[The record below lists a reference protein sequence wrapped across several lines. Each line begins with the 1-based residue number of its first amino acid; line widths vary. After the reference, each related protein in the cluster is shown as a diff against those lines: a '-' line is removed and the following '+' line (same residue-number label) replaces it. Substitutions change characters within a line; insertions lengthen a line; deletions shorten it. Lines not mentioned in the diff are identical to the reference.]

1 MIFKSNCK
9 LITYLLAIVLTNL
22 VFVSM
27 QMAVAHSLRVV
38 TEDSYPVQ
46 YVENG
51 QLKGKNATSINT
63 ALEMME
69 IDASIE
75 VLPWARAYNMA
86 LSTPN
91 VLIFSITRTPER
103 EDLFIWGRAMT
114 DLHYALYRHKDNKQT
129 VTDES
134 VHQLDIA
141 VIRHSATEQYLS
153 KHAFDH
159 LHLVNNPVQ
168 MINMLNKQRVDAI
181 PANETSLAAYC
192 RKMALDCSNLEPFY
206 RLKAPSTKLYYAFS
220 KGTDPELIARFNKR
234 FDQINRQIPA
244 EVAKQ

>member
-9 LITYLLAIVLTNL
+9 LITYLLVIVLTNL

-63 ALEMME
+63 ALEMMKL
-69 IDASIE
+69 DASIE

-103 EDLFIWGRAMT
+103 EDLFI
-114 DLHYALYRHKDNKQT
+114 
-129 VTDES
+129 
-134 VHQLDIA
+134 
-141 VIRHSATEQYLS
+141 
-153 KHAFDH
+153 
-159 LHLVNNPVQ
+159 
-168 MINMLNKQRVDAI
+168 
-181 PANETSLAAYC
+181 
-192 RKMALDCSNLEPFY
+192 
-206 RLKAPSTKLYYAFS
+206 
-220 KGTDPELIARFNKR
+220 
-234 FDQINRQIPA
+234 
-244 EVAKQ
+244 